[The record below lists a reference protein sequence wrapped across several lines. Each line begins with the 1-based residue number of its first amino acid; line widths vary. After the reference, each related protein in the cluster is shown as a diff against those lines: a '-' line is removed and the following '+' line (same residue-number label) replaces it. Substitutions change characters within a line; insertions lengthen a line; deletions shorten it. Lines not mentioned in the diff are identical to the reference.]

1 MSSSFCCCFLISKG
15 QVFLG
20 KPDTEVVCLSSDSEK
35 EDDGIPEEDMEMLE
49 SRDRKG
55 EDEIKGDRIH
65 LVAGVEDNKWGREK
79 LPRCLV
85 CRMSD
90 SYEMW
95 APATLSVK

>member
-1 MSSSFCCCFLISKG
+1 M
-15 QVFLG
+15 
-20 KPDTEVVCLSSDSEK
+20 CLSSDSEK

-95 APATLSVK
+95 APAEVAAAAAAGSWLQKQSWAHPGVPE